1 MPLLRQAEVIN
12 YLAEIAMGE
21 LSLTHEMIATEEN
34 PHQQEIMFGLLCLHE
49 DLKLQQKELADITE
63 YLQNILQS
71 LSDLLFIVCN
81 NGLVQLCN
89 VQVYQALDIKP
100 SDIVLQPIQ
109 QFLQLDKPNNLS
121 FKLTTTPFPIEA
133 IFQLIESDKF
143 HEIPMTI
150 KHDGISINVL
160 MSGHK
165 MVRQEEHDLLILLAK
180 DAEQSRLL
188 RELRDKQQQLVQAS
202 KLASMGELSSGIA
215 HELNNPLFAV
225 SGLTEIMQMRLE
237 RDFPEA
243 YEAVAPSMENMMIAT
258 DKMRRI
264 INHIRIFARQE
275 QMEFTESSI
284 NTVIQSSLLLM
295 QEQLRMHNIELTLML
310 DLTLP
315 CIRCAPNR
323 LEQVLI
329 NLLSNA
335 RDAIDERKAQ
345 DSDTKGHI
353 IIETTHDSTHITIRF
368 RDNGTGI
375 PHKEIDKIYDPFYS
389 TKEVGKG
396 TGLGLSISYSIIQ
409 EHHGSIQVRSQANEF
424 TEFEIKIPVT

>member
-1 MPLLRQAEVIN
+1 MQLLRQAEVIN
-12 YLAEIAMGE
+12 YLAEIAMGD
-21 LSLTHEMIATEEN
+21 LSLTHEMIAAEEN
-34 PHQQEIMFGLLCLHE
+34 PNQQEIMFGLLCLHE
-49 DLKLQQKELADITE
+49 DLKLQRKELADITE

-71 LSDLLFIVCN
+71 LSDLLLIVN
-81 NGLVQLCN
+81 QQGIVHLCN
-89 VQVYQALDIKP
+89 AQVYQVLDIKP
-100 SDIVLQPIQ
+100 SEIIHQSIQ
-109 QFLQLDKPNNLS
+109 QFLHVDEANPPTLKFNS
-121 FKLTTTPFPIEA
+121 TPFPIEE
-133 IFQLIESDKF
+133 IFQVINAETF
-143 HEIPMTI
+143 HEIPMTLT
-150 KHDGISINVL
+150 HETTSVNVL
-160 MSGHK
+160 VSGHR
-165 MVRQEEHDLLILLAK
+165 MIRQDEPDLLILLAK

-188 RELRDKQQQLVQAS
+188 RELSEKQQQLVQAS

-243 YEAVAPSMENMMIAT
+243 YKAVAPSIESMMIAT

-275 QMEFTESSI
+275 QMEFSEHAI

-295 QEQLRMHNIELTLML
+295 QEQLRMHSIRLTLNL
-310 DLTLP
+310 DPTNP
-315 CIRCAPNR
+315 IIRCAPNR

-329 NLLSNA
+329 NLLSNS
-335 RDAIDERKAQ
+335 RDAIDEQKRQ
-345 DSDTKGHI
+345 ISDTQGHI
-353 IIETTHDSTHITIRF
+353 SIETMHDSTHITIRF

-375 PHKEIDKIYDPFYS
+375 PQKEIDKIYDPFYS

-409 EHHGSIQVRSQANEF
+409 EHHGSIDVRSETNAF
-424 TEFEIKIPVT
+424 TEFEIKLPLT